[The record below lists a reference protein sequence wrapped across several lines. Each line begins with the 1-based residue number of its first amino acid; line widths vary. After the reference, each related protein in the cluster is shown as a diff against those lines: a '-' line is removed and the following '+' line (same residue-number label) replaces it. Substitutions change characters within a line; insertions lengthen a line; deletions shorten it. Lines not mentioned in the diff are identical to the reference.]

1 MKIKLVLTGN
11 TLLFF
16 YLSGATAVVITLQL
30 DIFRKYLLQI
40 LAGLLSLDR
49 YLASLA
55 VLIPSFQI
63 HSPLMK
69 GKRVGSI

>member
-1 MKIKLVLTGN
+1 
-11 TLLFF
+11 
-16 YLSGATAVVITLQL
+16 
-30 DIFRKYLLQI
+30 